1 MEPRFSLPPD
11 TPLSS
16 KTEIVIGGVRAYV
29 YGLEELN
36 CDVDDNIA
44 ISYLAPN
51 RTRSYKVTEGVAHE
65 VLHRYRTDGRRKK
78 ARLVAVTMRNHGDR
92 EVNIAST
99 YSILS
104 SWDVDQYS
112 SLDFSSGKPNMG

>member
-29 YGLEELN
+29 YGLEELK
-36 CDVDDNIA
+36 CGVEDNIA
-44 ISYLAPN
+44 ILYLAHN
-51 RTRSYKVTEGVAHE
+51 RTRSYQVTEGVAHE
-65 VLHRYRTDGRRKK
+65 VLHRYRTDRRRKK
-78 ARLVAVTMRNHGDR
+78 ARLIAVTMNMRNHGDR
-92 EVNIAST
+92 EVNIASN

-104 SWDVDQYS
+104 SWDVDR
-112 SLDFSSGKPNMG
+112 